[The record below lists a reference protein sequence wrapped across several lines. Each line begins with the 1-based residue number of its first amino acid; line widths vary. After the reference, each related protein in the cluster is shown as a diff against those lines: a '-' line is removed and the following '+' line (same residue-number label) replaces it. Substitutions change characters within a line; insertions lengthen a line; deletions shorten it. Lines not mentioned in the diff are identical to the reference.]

1 MCSMSIKKKGGGI
14 SIVTA
19 GQGATAAADPER
31 NRKLRQELPGLLG
44 SAIL

>member
-1 MCSMSIKKKGGGI
+1 MCFMSIKKKGEI

-19 GQGATAAADPER
+19 GQGATAAADLDR
-31 NRKLRQELPGLLG
+31 KRKLSQELPGLLG